1 VISLSS
7 SIRRRA
13 DLYRSSEAKTRQAAR
28 LAAETAKA
36 EAAQALAS
44 ASAKERRRLRQQ
56 RRRAAARMLAAG
68 MTQVEAADPLGLTD
82 RTIPTERRVTVKL
95 DPGPPLDRLSL
106 SPLGGGRHAAKPP
119 SAQRDPAPLV
129 EIRRVGHRHERRQ
142 PTPMPIDP
150 NREETPC

>member
-1 VISLSS
+1 VISRSS

-13 DLYRSSEAKTRQAAR
+13 DLSRSSEAKTRQAAR
-28 LAAETAKA
+28 LAAETAQA

-95 DPGPPLDRLSL
+95 HPGPPLD
-106 SPLGGGRHAAKPP
+106 
-119 SAQRDPAPLV
+119 
-129 EIRRVGHRHERRQ
+129 
-142 PTPMPIDP
+142 
-150 NREETPC
+150 